1 MKNSKLIILGAVFC
15 FSGSQ
20 LFSQTESSPSS
31 IIKPFGIGLHIEQ
44 FKLND
49 INDLYNAPANKI
61 IFTISPTHSLRLEPE
76 FGFMTTKNKTTDLK
90 NNSIY
95 MGLGAFAMI
104 QRNKLNVYGGLRF
117 EYAVIKWENGY
128 TYNGSTTITTSNK
141 TNRFIIGPVIG
152 CEYYLGDN
160 FTFGGEV
167 GLKYASLK
175 TTEDPNPANK
185 KDEKSNY
192 FTTDTGLL
200 IRFYF

>member
-1 MKNSKLIILGAVFC
+1 MKISKLIILGAIFC
-15 FSGSQ
+15 FSCSQ
-20 LFSQTESSPSS
+20 LFSQTESSS

-49 INDLYNAPANKI
+49 IGDLYNSPANKI
-61 IFTISPTHSLRLEPE
+61 IFTISPNHSFRLEPE
-76 FGFMTTKNKTTDLK
+76 FGFTTGKNKSTDLK
-90 NNSIY
+90 NSSIY
-95 MGLGAFAMI
+95 LGLGAFGMI
-104 QRNKLNVYGGLRF
+104 QRNKLNIYSGLRF

-128 TYNGSTTITTSNK
+128 TYNGSTTISTSNK
-141 TNRFIIGPVIG
+141 TNRLTIGPVIG

-175 TTEDPNPANK
+175 TTEDPNPSNYN
-185 KDEKSNY
+185 DEKSNY